1 MTKPRSRIR
10 YEGVWYKPVPWL
22 KESDCHGCAMNE
34 TRKLTT
40 TACYNQSTPNVEPC
54 STGSEFDG
62 YVFIRCGKEGLAE
75 YIAAKL
81 EGSDD

>member
-22 KESDCHGCAMNE
+22 RDGECDGCAMNE
-34 TRKLTT
+34 SRHNAACFNQ
-40 TACYNQSTPNVEPC
+40 TAPEGEPC
-54 STGSEFDG
+54 SAGGEFEG
-62 YVFIRCGKEGLAE
+62 MVFIRCGKEGLAE

-81 EGSDD
+81 EMPND